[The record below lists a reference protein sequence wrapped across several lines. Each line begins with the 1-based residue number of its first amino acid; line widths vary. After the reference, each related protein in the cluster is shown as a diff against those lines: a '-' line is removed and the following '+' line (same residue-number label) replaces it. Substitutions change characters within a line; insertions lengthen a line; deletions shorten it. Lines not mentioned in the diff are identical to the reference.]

1 MTRIFIHGLEGS
13 SRGVKARYFQQ
24 HFPEMLTPDFTGGL
38 PARMAQLHEILG
50 GCRNLFMVG
59 SSFGGLMA
67 TLFALE
73 NEPLIDRMILLAPAL
88 NFAECVPC
96 RGKKIN
102 LPVWLYIGREDTV
115 TPLTQVEPL
124 ALDLFSRLHFHAVDD
139 DHLLSQTFGAID
151 WLTLLGEAR

>member
-1 MTRIFIHGLEGS
+1 VTRIFIHGLEGS

-38 PARMAQLHEILG
+38 PARMAQLHEILA
-50 GCRNLFMVG
+50 GCRNLIMVG

-73 NEPLIDRMILLAPAL
+73 NGPLIQRMILLAPAL
-88 NFAECVPC
+88 NFGEFVSC

-115 TPLTQVEPL
+115 TPLEQVEPL
-124 ALDLFSRLHFHAVDD
+124 ARDLFPRLHFHVAED

-151 WLTLLGEAR
+151 WISLLCKAR